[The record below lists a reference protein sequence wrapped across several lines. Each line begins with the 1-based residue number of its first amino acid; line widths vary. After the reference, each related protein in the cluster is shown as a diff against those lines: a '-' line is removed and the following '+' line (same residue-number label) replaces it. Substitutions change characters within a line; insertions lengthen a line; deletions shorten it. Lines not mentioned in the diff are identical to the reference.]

1 MGGPEVRTAEE
12 VWRKMAESE
21 ARMHLMV
28 ELGHIQVGFPDV
40 EQFCLDLETKYRATA
55 SGELREK
62 GGKSPEWQVVKVA
75 MKLKLIDEKRVSEEL
90 LSQKYK
96 MRKEIE
102 DEFGKN
108 SRKAR
113 NRVKNLRKEAGRA
126 KKEAMMTYEG
136 KLKHLRRKYRQDE
149 EEKLSEV
156 PEAMNGLR
164 LEKISNS

>member
-62 GGKSPEWQVVKVA
+62 RGEKS
-75 MKLKLIDEKRVSEEL
+75 
-90 LSQKYK
+90 
-96 MRKEIE
+96 
-102 DEFGKN
+102 
-108 SRKAR
+108 
-113 NRVKNLRKEAGRA
+113 
-126 KKEAMMTYEG
+126 
-136 KLKHLRRKYRQDE
+136 
-149 EEKLSEV
+149 
-156 PEAMNGLR
+156 
-164 LEKISNS
+164 